1 MTRNYLPGTC
11 YTCKKCLFCFEN
23 LQAKTCKC
31 KKTIKPKRKSKPKPG
46 QQIYPRLFKPSQSLA
61 TQFLFSANTKF
72 QYNIDFNKEF
82 SFTFCSACNSKF
94 QRLKDKDKL
103 AKKLAKM
110 PVKNMGKKSDSTF
123 DIEDISSPE
132 FFEEY
137 KDIEEIKLY
146 IIVDKKGKK
155 TTSKALTIK
164 PVEYTNVM
172 EKINAVVQ
180 KTFQN
185 ENIKLADFSM
195 SYKAMNAR
203 GPSSELEDRCDFDEF
218 IEDYKKVIAANKKM
232 AVSIVLEDSMD
243 EKAKKTEK
251 RSKVII
257 KVRKYDYFLSF
268 CSL

>member
-11 YTCKKCLFCFEN
+11 YTCKKCLYCFKN
-23 LQAKTCKC
+23 LQVETCKC

-46 QQIYPRLFKPSQSLA
+46 QQIYPRLFKPSQSLSVA
-61 TQFLFSANTKF
+61 NQFLFSANTEF
-72 QYNIDFNKEF
+72 QYNSDFNREF
-82 SFTFCSACNSKF
+82 SFTFCSTCNSKF

-103 AKKLAKM
+103 TKKLPKIPAKKM
-110 PVKNMGKKSDSTF
+110 DKKSDSTI
-123 DIEDISSPE
+123 DVEDVPSFE
-132 FFEEY
+132 FVDEEY

-146 IIVDKKGKK
+146 IIIDKKGGKK
-155 TTSKALTIK
+155 TTSKVLTIK

-180 KTFQN
+180 KAFQN
-185 ENIKLADFSM
+185 ENIKLADYSM

-203 GPSSELEDRCDFDEF
+203 GPSSELEDKCDFDEF

-232 AVSIVLEDSMD
+232 AVTIVPEDFID

-251 RSKVII
+251 HSKVII
-257 KVRKYDYFLSF
+257 KR
-268 CSL
+268 